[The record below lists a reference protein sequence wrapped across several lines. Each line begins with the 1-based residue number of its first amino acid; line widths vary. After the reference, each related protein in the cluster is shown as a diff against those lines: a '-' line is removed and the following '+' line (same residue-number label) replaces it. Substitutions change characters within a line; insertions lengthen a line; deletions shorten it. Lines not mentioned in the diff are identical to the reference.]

1 MSDDESSDGM
11 EELKEL
17 MAEYA
22 PQDAS
27 DPQPKPKLESS
38 ENKRV
43 EPKYVEVPMEKVL
56 FGDKGTF
63 LSNLSKSVGHK
74 RTKED
79 KESNDGDK
87 EDDGSSKKLKAAWS
101 DSDDEDL
108 ELGDVKKQTR
118 HTGSLKHL
126 RKDKSYKEYLEARF
140 QRTIAQP
147 KWASLEKRE
156 KQDDSNDSD
165 EEPLLKTVGFI
176 DHKAKIQGL
185 IPRSLHNK
193 KLRDL
198 NRDSYSEGSVTSV
211 QFHPTSTVAMVS
223 GENSLANIYTV
234 DGGRNEKLHTIRFQ
248 EYPIKCARITPCG
261 TKAFFGGI
269 RKYYYAYDLIEA
281 RRTKLSLPSERDV
294 SLKKFEVSPCG
305 KFIAMQGV
313 NGSVHLV
320 TSHTNELMHTFK
332 QEGNVRDLRFTADS
346 QRVLCVGATC
356 NVNVLSLRTNR
367 IEHVFV
373 DDGCIKGRSIELAP
387 NQRLLATGS
396 DEGVVNIYD
405 YESIYKSK
413 TPQPVKRFMNL
424 RTAITGL
431 RFNHSSELLAM
442 SSRAVKNGLKVAH
455 FPTATVYPR
464 FPDPNDQLGLVTSV
478 EFSPHSCFLAIG
490 ARGKKVPLY
499 RLKYFK
505 NY

>member
-27 DPQPKPKLESS
+27 VQQPKPKSEPS

-56 FGDKGTF
+56 FGDKETF

-74 RTKED
+74 RTKEV
-79 KESNDGDK
+79 KENSDEKD
-87 EDDGSSKKLKAAWS
+87 EEDGSSKKLKAAWS

-147 KWASLEKRE
+147 KWASLEKKA
-156 KQDDSNDSD
+156 KQEDSNDSD

-176 DHKAKIQGL
+176 DHKAKAQGL
-185 IPRSLHNK
+185 ISRSLHNK

-198 NRDSYSEGSVTSV
+198 NRDSYSEGFVTSI
-211 QFHPTSTVAMVS
+211 QFHPTSTVAMVA
-223 GENSLANIYTV
+223 GENSLANLYTV
-234 DGGRNEKLHTIRFQ
+234 DGGRNEKLHTIKFQ
-248 EYPIKCARITPCG
+248 DYPIKCARISPCG

-269 RKYYYAYDLIEA
+269 RKYYYTYDLLEA
-281 RRTKLSLPSERDV
+281 KRTKLFLPAKKDRSLQ
-294 SLKKFEVSPCG
+294 LFEVSPCG
-305 KFIAMQGV
+305 KFIAMQGK
-313 NGSVHLV
+313 NGTIHLV
-320 TSHTNELMHTFK
+320 TSNTNELVHTFK
-332 QEGNVRDLRFTADS
+332 QEGNMRDLCFTADS
-346 QRVLCVGATC
+346 QRVLCIGASC

-373 DDGCIKGRSIELAP
+373 DDGCIKGRSIELSP
-387 NQRLLATGS
+387 SQRLLATGS

-413 TPQPVKRFMNL
+413 APQPVKRFMNL
-424 RTAITGL
+424 QTAVTGL
-431 RFNHSSELLAM
+431 KFNHTSELLAM
-442 SSRAVKNGLKVAH
+442 SSRAVKNALKVAH
-455 FPTATVYPR
+455 FPSATVYPR
-464 FPDPNDQLGLVTSV
+464 FPDPIDHLGRVTTV
-478 EFSPHSCFLAIG
+478 EFSPHSSFLAIG
-490 ARGKKVPLY
+490 AKSKKVPLY
-499 RLKYFK
+499 RLKYFT